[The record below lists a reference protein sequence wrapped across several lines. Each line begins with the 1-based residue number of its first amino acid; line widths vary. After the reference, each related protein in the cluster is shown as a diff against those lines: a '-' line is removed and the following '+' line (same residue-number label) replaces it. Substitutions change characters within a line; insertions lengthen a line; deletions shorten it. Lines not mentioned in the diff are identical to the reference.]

1 VSERSNVL
9 LVVLDSTRAHNT
21 SLHGYKRETTPF
33 LSEFAGRSTVY
44 TQARAP
50 SIHSIASHVS
60 MFTGTHVEQH
70 RALRHTAQIDTEQTV
85 WHDLSGEGYATGLF
99 TNNRIVSNASN
110 LGDSFETTFDPDYP
124 LSNRLENTL
133 DSSLVQRAYFRT
145 YDGVSRLR
153 ETASARLDRHPR
165 LRSTWDGLTS
175 SVAGLTGDE
184 SDTESEEGFKTLPG
198 DEFTDAF
205 LAWQAD
211 QRGPWAACLNL
222 MDTHS
227 PYRPAPAFDR
237 WADEES
243 WDLQDGNQPSV
254 RDCLTGEGWDRVA
267 ALESLY
273 DGTIRQVDAV
283 LAEFVDGLEAQNL
296 LEDTLLI
303 ITSDHGEAFGERSR
317 LNPDVRLRGHKWGI
331 HEALTHVPLV
341 VSYPGQ
347 TEGRVVDKP
356 VSLTDLPALV
366 RAVVRDGE
374 REEGLA
380 SEGPVLASTFRIPE
394 HKRSKYRSVEG
405 IDHYIGPWRA
415 VYEDREDGV
424 RKFAQKGDRYVTVD
438 IEGCE
443 ATVLTREPHDRV
455 AAAYDPLSDDDVLTE
470 QQREIDDDLEQ
481 QLEDL
486 GYIR

>member
-1 VSERSNVL
+1 
-9 LVVLDSTRAHNT
+9 
-21 SLHGYKRETTPF
+21 
-33 LSEFAGRSTVY
+33 
-44 TQARAP
+44 
-50 SIHSIASHVS
+50 
-60 MFTGTHVEQH
+60 
-70 RALRHTAQIDTEQTV
+70 
-85 WHDLSGEGYATGLF
+85 
-99 TNNRIVSNASN
+99 
-110 LGDSFETTFDPDYP
+110 
-124 LSNRLENTL
+124 
-133 DSSLVQRAYFRT
+133 
-145 YDGVSRLR
+145 
-153 ETASARLDRHPR
+153 
-165 LRSTWDGLTS
+165 
-175 SVAGLTGDE
+175 
-184 SDTESEEGFKTLPG
+184 
-198 DEFTDAF
+198 
-205 LAWQAD
+205 
-211 QRGPWAACLNL
+211 
-222 MDTHS
+222 
-227 PYRPAPAFDR
+227 
-237 WADEES
+237 
-243 WDLQDGNQPSV
+243 
-254 RDCLTGEGWDRVA
+254 
-267 ALESLY
+267 
-273 DGTIRQVDAV
+273 V
-283 LAEFVDGLEAQNL
+283 LAEFVEQLEAQNL

-438 IEGCE
+438 IDGCE

>member
-9 LVVLDSTRAHNT
+9 LVVLDSARAQNT
-21 SLHGYKRETTPF
+21 SLHGYERETTPF
-33 LSEFAGRSTVY
+33 LSDFAERSTVY

-60 MFTGTHVEQH
+60 MFTGAHVEQH

-85 WHDLSGEGYATGLF
+85 WHDLAEDGYATGLF

-110 LGDSFETTFDPDYP
+110 LGDAFQTTFDPDYP

-153 ETASARLDRHPR
+153 EAVGAGLDRHPR
-165 LRSTWDGLTS
+165 LRSAWDGLTGT
-175 SVAGLTGDE
+175 VAGLTGD
-184 SDTESEEGFKTLPG
+184 DNGSEEGFKTLPG
-198 DEFTDAF
+198 DEFTDAV
-205 LAWQAD
+205 LGWQAD
-211 QRGPWAACLNL
+211 QRDPWAACLNL

-227 PYRPAPAFDR
+227 PYRPAPEFDR

-243 WDLQDGNQPSV
+243 WNRQDGDQPSV
-254 RDCLTGEGWDRVA
+254 RECLTGEGWDRVA

-273 DGTIRQVDAV
+273 DGTIRQADAI
-283 LAEFVDGLEAQNL
+283 LEEFVNELDRRDL
-296 LEDTLLI
+296 LSETLVI

-317 LNPDVRLRGHKWGI
+317 LNSDVRLRGHKWGI
-331 HEALTHVPLV
+331 HEVLTHVPLV

-347 TEGRVVDKP
+347 TEGRVVDES

-366 RAVVRDGE
+366 RSVVRDGE
-374 REEGLA
+374 RAAGLV

-394 HKRSKYRSVEG
+394 HKMSKYRSVEG
-405 IDHYIGPWRA
+405 IDQYVGPWRA

-424 RKFAQKGDRYVTVD
+424 RKFAQKGDQYVTVD
-438 IEGCE
+438 IEDCE
-443 ATVLTREPHDRV
+443 ATVVTRAPHDRV
-455 AAAYDPLSDDDVLTE
+455 AAAYDPLTDGDVLTE
-470 QQREIDDDLEQ
+470 KQRDIDDDLEQ

>member
-1 VSERSNVL
+1 MNDRSNVL
-9 LVVLDSTRAHNT
+9 LVVLDSTRARNT
-21 SLHGYKRETTPF
+21 SLYGSERETTPF
-33 LSEFAGRSTVY
+33 LSEFADRSTVY
-44 TQARAP
+44 AQARAP

-85 WHDLSGEGYATGLF
+85 WQDLASRGYATGLF

-110 LGDSFETTFDPDYP
+110 LGDAFQTTFDPEYP
-124 LSNRLENTL
+124 LSTRLENTL
-133 DSSLVQRAYFRT
+133 DSSLLQRAYFRT

-153 ETASARLDRHPR
+153 GAASARLDAHPR
-165 LRSTWDGLTS
+165 LRSVWDGLTS
-175 SVAGLTGDE
+175 SLSGLASE
-184 SDTESEEGFKTLPG
+184 NSDTGSEAGFKTLPG

-205 LAWQAD
+205 LSWQAD
-211 QRGPWAACLNL
+211 QNGPWAACLNL

-227 PYRPAPAFDR
+227 PYRPAPEFDQ
-237 WADEES
+237 WSDEAD
-243 WDLQDGNQPSV
+243 WNLQNGNQPTV
-254 RDCLTGEGWDRVA
+254 RDCLTGAGWDRVA

-273 DGTIRQVDAV
+273 DGSIRQVDAV
-283 LAEFVDGLEAQNL
+283 LAEFVGELEARNL

-317 LNPDVRLRGHKWGI
+317 LHPDVRLRGHRWGI
-331 HEALTHVPLV
+331 HEVLTRVPLV

-347 TEGRVVDKP
+347 TRGRTVEEL

-374 REEGLA
+374 REEALVT
-380 SEGPVLASTFRIPE
+380 EGPVLASTFRIPE
-394 HKRSKYRSVEG
+394 HKRSKYRSVEA
-405 IDHYIGPWRA
+405 IDDYLGPWRA

-424 RKFAQKGDRYVTVD
+424 RKFAQKDDRHVTVD
-438 IEGCE
+438 IEGCV

-455 AAAYDPLSDDDVLTE
+455 AAAYDPLTEDDVLTE
-470 QQREIDDDLEQ
+470 RQREIDDDLEQ